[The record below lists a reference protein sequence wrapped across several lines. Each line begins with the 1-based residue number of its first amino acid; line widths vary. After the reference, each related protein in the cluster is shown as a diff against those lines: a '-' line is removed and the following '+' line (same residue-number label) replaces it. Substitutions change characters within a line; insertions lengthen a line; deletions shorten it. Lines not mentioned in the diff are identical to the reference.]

1 MFFFRIVT
9 ASIPCTPATYSAV
22 IRRFDSRSHRP
33 LPPVV
38 VLAFL
43 SAACGKAHR
52 ETGDEM
58 LARAE
63 MRDAWLATAVPFAVA
78 LLLLLSLIII
88 RRRRKPDT
96 TLPGLFRPYRA
107 EDIPRWWRERIAAF
121 NDYRTRWRE
130 RAAAAAIERD
140 RAIESVRTIEVARA
154 AEVEQARLAQLAAEQ
169 ARLPPVGATVVAA
182 DATAPVFP
190 MNWGVALCAALSIAV
205 LLATGMWG
213 VVHDVLRETPDPAD
227 PFKAF
232 AAHLFVLVAAVS
244 GFRMTANLVAVLAAL
259 GWGFLCGVLVLLSLG
274 TFAIADLMLL
284 LQIALLVFAIVDVV
298 RQKNREWH
306 YPSIRRM
313 LSGPV
318 LGAVIALGMAAA
330 FRRQEASY
338 QHSVAEAAAQ
348 RARDSAAAAA
358 EHVRELASPA
368 WKSTAALYQLYRLTD
383 CIDVYHRSGPKGK
396 HQPFPRSFVEL
407 VRWARDQQRGYAF
420 NCYPLLRDADTTHVP
435 ALLDPHHIVRYQPP
449 PRLSDTTHARDY
461 VLELEAIWTAKDEP
475 VEDDAPAVENFLLDA
490 TGKVHA
496 ASGRRRATM
505 FDPLVPVCR
514 LPDHDLRICWI
525 DSEYP

>member
-1 MFFFRIVT
+1 MVNRHHK
-9 ASIPCTPATYSAV
+9 APV
-22 IRRFDSRSHRP
+22 ISQRP
-33 LPPVV
+33 RPPVI
-38 VLAFL
+38 VLAL
-43 SAACGKAHR
+43 LCAVCGKSHL

-78 LLLLLSLIII
+78 LLLLLLLILI

-107 EDIPRWWRERIAAF
+107 ADIPRWWQERFAAF
-121 NDYRTRWRE
+121 NDYRTRRRE

-140 RAIESVRTIEVARA
+140 RAIESARAIEVAHT
-154 AEVEQARLAQLAAEQ
+154 AEVEQARLAREGRATREGAQLAAEQ
-169 ARLPPVGATVVAA
+169 VRRTPVAAIAVAA
-182 DATAPVFP
+182 DATPPVFP

-213 VVHDVLRETPDPAD
+213 IVHDVQRETPDPAD

-244 GFRMTANLVAVLAAL
+244 GFRMTANLVAALAAL
-259 GWGFLCGVLVLLSLG
+259 GWGFLCGVLVLLSFG
-274 TFAIADLMLL
+274 TFGIADLMLL

-298 RQKNREWH
+298 RQKNREWQH
-306 YPSIRRM
+306 PSTPRT

-318 LGAVIALGMAAA
+318 LGAVIVLGIAAA
-330 FRRQEASY
+330 FRQQEASY
-338 QHSVAEAAAQ
+338 RHSVAEGAAQ
-348 RARDSAAAAA
+348 RARDSATAVA

-368 WKSTAALYQLYRLTD
+368 WKSTSALYQLYRLTD

-407 VRWARDQQRGYAF
+407 VRWASDQRRGYAF
-420 NCYPLLRDADTTHVP
+420 NCYPLLRDADTTRVP
-435 ALLDPHHIVRYQPP
+435 ALLDPHHIVRYKPP

-461 VLELEAIWTAKDEP
+461 VLELETIWTAKDEP
-475 VEDDAPAVENFLLDA
+475 VDEEAPAVENFLLDP

-505 FDPLVPVCR
+505 LDPLVPMCR

-525 DSEYP
+525 DSEQY